1 MTERKGVSD
10 FAVKLPPREVIA
22 RADAYMLSQGFSI
35 RIDRTRDT
43 ADYVVFRRKG
53 CLGRLLMMSPDFY
66 RVRLSVRQE
75 EEGEGFT
82 RLSVRS
88 SQKGRWPE
96 VPREI
101 ERWIIEEL
109 EGTPI
114 QDDHGGRAR

>member
-1 MTERKGVSD
+1 MTERNGASD
-10 FAVKLPPREVIA
+10 FAVKLAPREVLT

-43 ADYVVFRRKG
+43 ADYVLFRRKG

-88 SQKGRWPE
+88 SRKGGWPDV

-109 EGTPI
+109 EGTPEPE
-114 QDDHGGRAR
+114 

>member
-1 MTERKGVSD
+1 MTERNGASD
-10 FAVKLPPREVIA
+10 YAVNLPPREVIA
-22 RADAYMLSQGFSI
+22 RADAYMLSRGFSI
-35 RIDRTRDT
+35 GIDRTRGT
-43 ADYVVFRRKG
+43 ADYVLFRRKG

-75 EEGEGFT
+75 EGEGFT

-88 SQKGRWPE
+88 SRKGRWPD

-109 EGTPI
+109 GGTPEP
-114 QDDHGGRAR
+114 G